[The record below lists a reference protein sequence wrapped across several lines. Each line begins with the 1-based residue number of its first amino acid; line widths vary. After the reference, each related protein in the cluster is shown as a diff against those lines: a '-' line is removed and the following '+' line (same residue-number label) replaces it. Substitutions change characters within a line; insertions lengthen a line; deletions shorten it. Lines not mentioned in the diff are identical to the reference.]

1 MNSTEQ
7 GILHIEAGTLVVL
20 SGLPGSGK
28 SSLKARL
35 CGLTPEQ
42 LEAAWVSTDALRERV
57 LGSLV
62 DLDERG
68 SRYKR
73 LHESANEFIY
83 AMVSGIVRTRL
94 AHGFTTFVDATNL
107 TDADRA
113 SWVRL
118 AEEAG
123 ARCLIVILDTSLEQC
138 LENNRLRDKRV
149 PEAVIRE
156 MHTPSLS
163 AAAQAALKEGK
174 GAVQP
179 PQGFMTTS
187 CYPHVLVGPETVIQV
202 APSELDG
209 TAWDVVGDVHG
220 LRDELLELLA
230 KAGWRCEEGR
240 LSHPQGRK
248 LLFLGD
254 LVDRG
259 YDSLGVL
266 RLVKRAV
273 EDGVARCLLGNHEV
287 KLMRFVETALAGKME
302 RWTSYANAQ
311 TGMALLK
318 LPASER
324 DALVGFM
331 RTLPPCVVSHAQQ
344 PIAGSVKT
352 AFVHGDIHRFDP
364 LATPSD
370 DMVFGQSGTR
380 RGFDSDAAYQARFDA
395 GLNEYTVIRGHIPQ
409 TSVQDSIFSL
419 ERHPFQK
426 GELVLMHLDQYLG
439 GLDAGLGRREAFERA
454 LITQRCDYDFE
465 DVTRRTWTM
474 VKAMEE
480 LATRKLVHRQVD
492 DTGLLRVYKYSKQTF
507 WNNSWGESDWLLKA
521 RGLVLDVSGAI
532 VSHPFDKVFNYG
544 ENGAGRDIPD
554 DETVVVTDKLNGF
567 LGIVSANPVKRGE
580 LLVHTQGGFGGPFVD
595 YIRAYLDAKTT
606 GLICRYLARN
616 DVTLMFEVLHP
627 EDPHIIQYA
636 PEMMGLHLIG
646 VRGKSLSDAAWTE
659 EAVDAAAREMQLRRP
674 GWWRESF
681 GAAKARVK
689 DARTE
694 GVMVRRDDARQD
706 TLVKMKSPYYLTTK
720 FLGRLSKS
728 RVAHLYGNPANFKQ
742 TIDEEF
748 YAIVDALVAQVPK
761 EQFLE
766 LSDDARVPLVRR
778 LIDQMM

>member
-1 MNSTEQ
+1 MNSLRQ
-7 GILHIEAGTLVVL
+7 DFLRIEAGTLVVL

-28 SSLKARL
+28 SSLKHQL
-35 CGLTPEQ
+35 TGLAPEQ
-42 LEAAWVSTDALRERV
+42 LAAAWVSTDALREQV
-57 LGSLV
+57 LGSLQ

-68 SRYKR
+68 AAFKR

-83 AMVSGIVRTRL
+83 AMVCGIVKARL

-113 SWVRL
+113 SWVQL
-118 AEEAG
+118 AEDAG
-123 ARCLIVILDTSLEQC
+123 AKHLVLIVDTPLEQC
-138 LENNRLRDKRV
+138 LQNNRGRAKRV
-149 PEAVIRE
+149 PESVIRE

-163 AAAQAALKEGK
+163 VAAQAALKDGK
-174 GAVQP
+174 GAVQAA
-179 PQGFMTTS
+179 QGFMTS
-187 CYPHVLVGPETVIQV
+187 SRFAHALVSPDTRIEV
-202 APSELDG
+202 APRELEG

-220 LRDELLELLA
+220 LREELLA
-230 KAGWRCEEGR
+230 LLARAGWCYEDGR
-240 LSHPQGRK
+240 LSHPEGRR

-273 EDGVARCLLGNHEV
+273 EDGVALCLKGNHEV
-287 KLMRFVETALAGKME
+287 KLVRFVETALAGKME
-302 RWTSYANAQ
+302 RWTSFANAQ
-311 TGMALLK
+311 TGMTLVK
-318 LPASER
+318 LGAAER
-324 DALVGFM
+324 DSLLAFM
-331 RTLPPCVVSHAQQ
+331 RAMPPFVVSHSARDK
-344 PIAGSVKT
+344 V
-352 AFVHGDIHRFDP
+352 AFVHGDIHRFEP
-364 LATPSD
+364 LATPAD

-380 RGFDSDAAYQARFDA
+380 RGFDSDAAYQARTDA
-395 GLNEYTVIRGHIPQ
+395 GLNAYTVVRGHIPQ
-409 TSVQDSIFSL
+409 TSPQESIFSL

-426 GELVLMHLDQYLG
+426 GELVLMRLDEYLN
-439 GLDAGLGRREAFERA
+439 GLEQGLGRREAFGRS
-454 LITQRCDYDFE
+454 LVTQACDYDFE
-465 DVTRRTWTM
+465 DVTRRTWTL

-480 LATRKLVHRQVD
+480 LASRKLVHRQVD

-554 DETVVVTDKLNGF
+554 AETVVVTDKLNGF
-567 LGIVSANPVKRGE
+567 LGIVSAHPVKRGE
-580 LLVHTQGGFGGPFVD
+580 LLVHTQGGFGGPFVE
-595 YIRAYLDAKTT
+595 YIRAYLDAKAT
-606 GLICRYLARN
+606 GLICRFLARN

-646 VRGKSLSDAAWTE
+646 VRGKSLEDTAWTE
-659 EAVDAAAREMQLRRP
+659 DRVDEAAREMQLRRP
-674 GWWRESF
+674 TWWRSSF
-681 GAAKARVK
+681 AEAKRLVK

-748 YAIVDALVAQVPK
+748 YPIVDALVAQVPK
-761 EQFLE
+761 DQFLE

-778 LIDQMM
+778 LIDEMM